1 MIGDDVRAQALVV
14 EANPKDQVWQGL
26 SLRLN
31 DYSLHKPGPEGF
43 CLFEHGHNTY
53 EQVFGQ
59 ALSGIILWRA
69 PNDEPGHV
77 QGRLIR
83 GYASPNRLQ
92 TTRYR

>member
-1 MIGDDVRAQALVV
+1 MIGDDVRAAALVV
-14 EANPKDQVWQGL
+14 EANLKDQVWQGL

-59 ALSGIILWRA
+59 AFETHTGLGFQLGEQHA
-69 PNDEPGHV
+69 PNGEHTDGQNHDS
-77 QGRLIR
+77 QNFRNW
-83 GYASPNRLQ
+83 S
-92 TTRYR
+92 